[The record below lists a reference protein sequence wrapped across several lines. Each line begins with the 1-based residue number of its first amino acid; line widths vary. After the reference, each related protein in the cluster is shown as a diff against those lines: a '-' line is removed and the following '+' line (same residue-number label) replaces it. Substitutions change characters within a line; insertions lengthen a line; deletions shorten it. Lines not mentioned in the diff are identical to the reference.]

1 MKADFYPRLAAEGI
15 RKNRR
20 MYLPYIFTCIG
31 MVMMTYILNYLKT
44 AQTIKAL
51 PGGNTIQSIMD
62 MGVFVLA
69 FFSALFLF
77 YTNSFLIRRRKKEFG
92 LYNILGMGKKNIGR
106 IIFWETVFVAFFAVI
121 MGLLGG
127 IALSKLSEVGF
138 INMMNGSVTYTLSV
152 SVESVI
158 FTVIPFACIFLLLF
172 LNSLR
177 QIWFSSAISLLR
189 SENSGEKPPKANWFG
204 GILGIV
210 ILSAAYYLAVTIK
223 DPISALGIFFVAVIM
238 VIGATYLIM
247 IAGSVL
253 LCRVLQGN
261 KNFYYKPKHF
271 VSVSSM
277 VYRMKRNGA
286 GLASICILAT
296 MVLVI
301 ISSTVALFIGSEE
314 VMHNRYPRQI
324 NTSVRIYENKD
335 ITDEII
341 TSFKE
346 TIGGV
351 LDSYGV
357 EPENILSCRMT
368 SIAGMLNGGDVIYDT
383 AEVNNFYIGTYSDVV
398 QIYLIPLADYNEMT
412 GRKVVLEPDEAVIY
426 SPRMQLDNA
435 TFGFQNGTRYRV
447 KEYTKE
453 CFGISEIAIDI
464 VPSVVVIVPDAAKAA
479 EGLKDAAGN
488 DMTYRRWVY
497 NFDTALNDQSDIR
510 LNEELK
516 EALKETYE
524 ELKEALRETFRDI
537 QLNENDFYSFR
548 AESREASRAGFYSL
562 YGGIFY
568 LGVCLSIVFLF
579 AAVLIIYYKQISEGY
594 EDQAR
599 FEIMQK
605 VGMTK
610 KDIRRSINSQ
620 LLMVF
625 FFPLLLAGLHLAFAF
640 PIIEKLL
647 LLFNLNNRNLFIAT
661 SIGSFLIFA
670 LFYVIVYR
678 ITSNAYYEIVSGA
691 KERE

>member
-1 MKADFYPRLAAEGI
+1 MKAGFYPKLAAEGI

-20 MYLPYIFTCIG
+20 MYLPYILTCTG
-31 MVMMTYILNYLKT
+31 MVMMTYILNYLRT
-44 AQTIKAL
+44 AQTIRTL
-51 PGGNTIQSIMD
+51 PGGGTIQGLMN
-62 MGVFVLA
+62 MGVYVLA

-106 IIFWETVFVAFFAVI
+106 ILFWESVFVALLSVI

-127 IALSKLSEVGF
+127 IAFSKLSEVGF
-138 INMMNGSVTYTLSV
+138 INMMRGSITYTLYV
-152 SVESVI
+152 SVESI
-158 FTVIPFACIFLLLF
+158 IYTVIPFACIFLLLF

-177 QIWFSSAISLLR
+177 QVWFSSAISLLR
-189 SENSGEKPPKANWFG
+189 SENSGERPPKANWFG
-204 GILGIV
+204 GIIGIA
-210 ILSAAYYLAVTIK
+210 ILCAAYYLAVTIK
-223 DPISALGIFFVAVIM
+223 DPISAIGVFFIAVIM

-247 IAGSVL
+247 ISGSVL
-253 LCRVLQGN
+253 LCRILQKN

-271 VSVSSM
+271 VPVSSM

-301 ISSTVALFIGSEE
+301 ISSVVALFIGGEE
-314 VMHNRYPRQI
+314 IIYKRYPRQI
-324 NTSVRIYENKD
+324 NTFVRIYENKD
-335 ITDEII
+335 ITDENI
-341 TSFKE
+341 TFFKE
-346 TIGGV
+346 TMKGV
-351 LDSYGV
+351 MDDYGTT
-357 EPENILSCRMT
+357 PENILSFRLT
-368 SIAGMLNGGDVIYDT
+368 SISGLLNGGDVIYDT
-383 AEVNNFYIGTYSDVV
+383 TQINDFYIGTYSDVI
-398 QIYLIPLADYNEMT
+398 QIYLISLEDYNEMT
-412 GRKVVLEPDEAVIY
+412 GRRVTLEPDEAVIY
-426 SPRMQLDNA
+426 SPRMHLDYG
-435 TFGFQNGTRYRV
+435 TFGFQNGVHYRV

-453 CFGISEIAIDI
+453 CFDFGQMTMDVVS
-464 VPSVVVIVPDAAKAA
+464 SVVVIVPDIVKAA
-479 EGLKDAAGN
+479 ENLKDEAGN

-497 NFDTALNDQSDIR
+497 NFDTGLNGQDDSR
-510 LNEELK
+510 
-516 EALKETYE
+516 
-524 ELKEALRETFRDI
+524 LKEALREAFRNI
-537 QLNENDFYSFR
+537 QLSGNDFFSFHAENREENR
-548 AESREASRAGFYSL
+548 ADFYGI

-568 LGVCLSIVFLF
+568 LGILLSIVFLF

-610 KDIRRSINSQ
+610 KDIRQSINSQ

-625 FFPLLLAGLHLAFAF
+625 FFPLLLAGGHLAFAF

-661 SIGSFLIFA
+661 SVGSFFVFA

-678 ITSNAYYEIVSGA
+678 ITSNSYYEIVSDV

>member
-1 MKADFYPRLAAEGI
+1 MKAGFYPKLAAEGI

-20 MYLPYIFTCIG
+20 MYLPYILTCMG

-44 AQTIKAL
+44 AQTIKDL
-51 PGGNTIQSIMD
+51 PGGNTIQSIMGL
-62 MGVFVLA
+62 GVAVLA

-106 IIFWETVFVAFFAVI
+106 IIFWESVFVAFFSVI

-127 IALSKLSEVGF
+127 IAVSKLSEVGF
-138 INMMNGSVTYTLSV
+138 INMMSGNVTYTLSV

-172 LNSLR
+172 LNSLL
-177 QIWFSSAISLLR
+177 QVWFSSAISLLR

-210 ILSAAYYLAVTIK
+210 ILLAAYYLAVTIK
-223 DPISALGIFFVAVIM
+223 DPISALGVFFVAVIM

-253 LCRVLQGN
+253 LCRVLQQN

-286 GLASICILAT
+286 GLAAICILVT

-301 ISSTVALFIGSEE
+301 ISSTVALFIGSED
-314 VMHNRYPRQI
+314 VLYKRYPRQI
-324 NTSVRIYENKD
+324 NTSARIYENED
-335 ITDEII
+335 ISDEMI

-346 TIGGV
+346 TIAGV
-351 LDSYGV
+351 LDSYGTK
-357 EPENILSCRMT
+357 PENILSCRMT
-368 SIAGMLNGGDVIYDT
+368 SISGMLNGGDVIYDT
-383 AEVNNFYIGTYSDVV
+383 AKVNDFYIGTYSDVV
-398 QIYLIPLADYNEMT
+398 SVYLIPLADYNEMT
-412 GRKVVLEPDEAVIY
+412 GREVVLEPDEAVIC
-426 SPRMQLDNA
+426 SPRIQLDNA
-435 TFGFQNGTRYRV
+435 TFGFQNGVRYRV

-453 CFGISEIAIDI
+453 SLNISEIAIDI
-464 VPSVVVIVPDAAKAA
+464 VPSVAVIVPDAAKAA
-479 EGLKDAAGN
+479 EGLKDAEGN
-488 DMTYRRWVY
+488 DMTYRKWVY
-497 NFDTALNDQSDIR
+497 NFDTALDAQRNIR
-510 LNEELK
+510 LNEDLK
-516 EALKETYE
+516 EALKET
-524 ELKEALRETFRDI
+524 FSNI
-537 QLNENDFYSFR
+537 QLNENVLFSFR
-548 AESREASRAGFYSL
+548 TESREANRDHFLGL

-568 LGVCLSIVFLF
+568 LGILLSIVFLF

-678 ITSNAYYEIVSGA
+678 ITSNAYYDIVSEA
-691 KERE
+691 KTRE